1 MKQVR
6 APGAI
11 LASPQA
17 DERSD
22 RMTQYDTREPD
33 VSGWAVAGITFG
45 ATILLLVG
53 IFEIIAGLAAI
64 FDDDFYVITQNYAF
78 DLDTTAWGWIHL
90 ILGILL
96 VLTAWGLYAGQAW
109 AAVTAI
115 VLAVLSAVAN
125 FFFIPYY
132 PFWSILMIALA
143 VWVIWALT
151 RPGAVTRA

>member
-1 MKQVR
+1 
-6 APGAI
+6 
-11 LASPQA
+11 
-17 DERSD
+17 
-22 RMTQYDTREPD
+22 MTQYDTREPD